1 MRIATTSPNLID
13 AITDAWF
20 ANDRFTVVSTPISGT
35 YLIHTPEIP
44 AVEGVAVHQYEHGW
58 SCEQDGAERGEGT
71 CVHIKLAKLKKERE

>member
-1 MRIATTSPNLID
+1 MRVMVSKSADLID
-13 AITDAWF
+13 AITDAW
-20 ANDRFTVVSTPISGT
+20 NDRFTVVSTPISGT